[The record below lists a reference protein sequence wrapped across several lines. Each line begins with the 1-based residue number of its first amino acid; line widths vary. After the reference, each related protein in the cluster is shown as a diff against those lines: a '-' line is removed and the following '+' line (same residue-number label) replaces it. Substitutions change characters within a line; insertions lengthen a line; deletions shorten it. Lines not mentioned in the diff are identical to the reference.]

1 MSDTACAPAAGVATG
16 ERRGGAGAA
25 LGAGAVEAA
34 RVLVGLDEFEV
45 TGAVER
51 GDGVLE
57 VQVRCRREQAAC
69 PRCGTLAGRVKQRRI
84 QRVRDLHSFAGPPVL
99 PPTVKHAWHKRRFRC
114 DAPGCCAS
122 FTESTAEV
130 PARERLTERL
140 RGGVAAAALDRSTA
154 AVARSF
160 RVRWHT
166 AWDAVAAAATARLAA
181 RPPAPPR
188 RIGVDETTFRRP
200 RRFMTGIVDL
210 ENSRMWDMFEGR
222 SKAALADR
230 LRLLGDAAA
239 AIEAVVIDP
248 FAPYRAAVREL
259 LPHAVHVADRF
270 HIERLAN
277 QALTDA
283 RCRIQQELTG
293 HRGRKDDPLH
303 TARRDLTR
311 AQQRLTERGRVRL
324 DAAFDADD
332 TLDPKSARIL
342 TKALRD
348 VYDSTSRR
356 QGEREPADRHR
367 WAAVYDVEE
376 TNRLA
381 GTLRQRQ
388 TEIPAYFD
396 TGLTNGATEGRNL
409 IAKQVK
415 RQGFGYTNPDNYRL
429 RVLYRCA

>member
-1 MSDTACAPAAGVATG
+1 
-16 ERRGGAGAA
+16 
-25 LGAGAVEAA
+25 
-34 RVLVGLDEFEV
+34 
-45 TGAVER
+45 
-51 GDGVLE
+51 
-57 VQVRCRREQAAC
+57 
-69 PRCGTLAGRVKQRRI
+69 
-84 QRVRDLHSFAGPPVL
+84 
-99 PPTVKHAWHKRRFRC
+99 
-114 DAPGCCAS
+114 
-122 FTESTAEV
+122 
-130 PARERLTERL
+130 
-140 RGGVAAAALDRSTA
+140 
-154 AVARSF
+154 
-160 RVRWHT
+160 
-166 AWDAVAAAATARLAA
+166 
-181 RPPAPPR
+181 
-188 RIGVDETTFRRP
+188 
-200 RRFMTGIVDL
+200 MTGIVDL

-381 GTLRQRQ
+381 GTLRQWQ
-388 TEIPAYFD
+388 TEILAYFD
-396 TGLTNGATEGRNL
+396 TGLTNGRTEGRIL
-409 IAKQVK
+409 WSVSEGVVDVADGHVAGC
-415 RQGFGYTNPDNYRL
+415 RG
-429 RVLYRCA
+429 RVLWSVSLASAMLLAV